1 MLALR
6 DDSFRFMAISA
17 RSKSAGDLEQEAD
30 QQSWQRVLDLSTEF
44 LRFAPDN
51 EAAAA
56 DCETGTES
64 WLF

>member
-1 MLALR
+1 MFNNRYWLP
-6 DDSFRFMAISA
+6 A
-17 RSKSAGDLEQEAD
+17 RGLKSAGDLEQEAH
-30 QQSWQRVLDLSTEF
+30 QQNWQRVLDLSTEF

-56 DCETGTES
+56 DCETGTKS